1 MNSRKQFSL
10 QDKVKLIEACKT
22 KSQSKVAQEFSVAK
36 GTLNGF
42 LKDKIKI
49 MEQFEKSS
57 PKSVH
62 RKRQREGENPEE
74 EEALYLCFNEKRLQG
89 VMPSGGV
96 IKEKAKQIAASKGK
110 QLNASDGWLHN
121 WKNRFNIKHKKS
133 HGETQSAD
141 HPAAEKYLNE
151 TLPNIFKDYE
161 PHNIFNGDEFGL
173 YPRGLPDRG
182 FVRENENPSGLKMA
196 KDSILF
202 S

>member
-22 KSQSKVAQEFSVAK
+22 KSQTEVAQEFSVAK

-42 LKDKIKI
+42 LKDNVKI
-49 MEQFEKSS
+49 MDQFEKSS

-62 RKRQREGENPEE
+62 WKRQHEGEHPEE
-74 EEALYLCFNEKRLQG
+74 EEALYLWFNEKRLQG

-121 WKNRFNIKHKKS
+121 WKNRFHIKH
-133 HGETQSAD
+133 
-141 HPAAEKYLNE
+141 
-151 TLPNIFKDYE
+151 
-161 PHNIFNGDEFGL
+161 
-173 YPRGLPDRG
+173 
-182 FVRENENPSGLKMA
+182 VLKR
-196 KDSILF
+196 
-202 S
+202 

>member
-1 MNSRKQFSL
+1 MGNSRKQFSL

-62 RKRQREGENPEE
+62 RKRQREGEHPEE
-74 EEALYLCFNEKRLQG
+74 EEALYLWFNEKRLQG

-121 WKNRFNIKHKKS
+121 WKNRFNDELETTVSNAEVINSLKNLRTFTQKQGLSESWVKTFFNNMEKEMLREVQNKK
-133 HGETQSAD
+133 QA
-141 HPAAEKYLNE
+141 
-151 TLPNIFKDYE
+151 NIKDYFE
-161 PHNIFNGDEFGL
+161 KL
-173 YPRGLPDRG
+173 L
-182 FVRENENPSGLKMA
+182 
-196 KDSILF
+196 
-202 S
+202 